1 MVLSVSVC
9 IERPQGGCVVTIRYA
24 DVQGAEQY
32 EVEGPGEWDAQCIPG
47 LNLCTLTFD
56 EVPEVNCDFT
66 LRALSGDRVG
76 PPSEPFCVPGTDPA
90 ELRP

>member
-1 MVLSVSVC
+1 MVIV
-9 IERPQGGCVVTIRYA
+9 RFA

-32 EVEGPGEWDAQCIPG
+32 EVEGSGEWDARCIPG
-47 LNLCTLTFD
+47 LNLCILTFN
-56 EVPEVNCDFT
+56 EVPEVSCDFT
-66 LRALSGDRVG
+66 LRARSGSQLG